1 MKIKK
6 YKKLA
11 QGQYSIILDDDS
23 ILNLHEDLILKYDLL
38 LTKEIDNTMINVF
51 LEENKKYT
59 AYSDALR
66 YLGIKMRSIK
76 EIYEYL
82 DKKMY
87 SNEIINEVVEK
98 LKKEKYL
105 DDNLYASYYVVD
117 RIKMS
122 NDGPYKIMKDLEK
135 KGICIEYINNSI
147 IEFNDKVQQ
156 DKIDKLINK
165 QIKSNHNKS
174 SILLKKKILEY
185 LINLGYDRSI
195 ILSRLNVIYNF
206 DDEDI
211 KNKEYEKIYKKLS
224 RKYSGYE
231 LEQMIKKKMYEKGF
245 R

>member
-11 QGQYSIILDDDS
+11 RGQYSIILDDDS

-147 IEFNDKVQQ
+147 IKFNDKVQQ

>member
-122 NDGPYKIMKDLEK
+122 NDGPYKIIKDLEK

-147 IEFNDKVQQ
+147 IKFNDKVQQ

-174 SILLKKKILEY
+174 SILLKKNILEY
-185 LINLGYDRSI
+185 LINLYI
-195 ILSRLNVIYNF
+195 ILMMKILK
-206 DDEDI
+206 I
-211 KNKEYEKIYKKLS
+211 KNMKKFI
-224 RKYSGYE
+224 KNY
-231 LEQMIKKKMYEKGF
+231 LENIAVMNWNK
-245 R
+245 

>member
-1 MKIKK
+1 
-6 YKKLA
+6 
-11 QGQYSIILDDDS
+11 
-23 ILNLHEDLILKYDLL
+23 
-38 LTKEIDNTMINVF
+38 
-51 LEENKKYT
+51 
-59 AYSDALR
+59 
-66 YLGIKMRSIK
+66 MRSIK

-122 NDGPYKIMKDLEK
+122 NDGPYKIIKDLEK

-147 IEFNDKVQQ
+147 IKFNDKVQQ

-195 ILSRLNVIYNF
+195 ILSRLNVVYNF

>member
-1 MKIKK
+1 
-6 YKKLA
+6 
-11 QGQYSIILDDDS
+11 
-23 ILNLHEDLILKYDLL
+23 
-38 LTKEIDNTMINVF
+38 MINVF

-195 ILSRLNVIYNF
+195 ILSI
-206 DDEDI
+206 
-211 KNKEYEKIYKKLS
+211 
-224 RKYSGYE
+224 
-231 LEQMIKKKMYEKGF
+231 
-245 R
+245 

>member
-11 QGQYSIILDDDS
+11 RGQYSIILDDDS

>member
-11 QGQYSIILDDDS
+11 RGQYSIILDDDS

-147 IEFNDKVQQ
+147 IKFNDKVQQ

-211 KNKEYEKIYKKLS
+211 KNKKYEKIYKKLS

>member
-11 QGQYSIILDDDS
+11 RGQYSIILDDDS

-87 SNEIINEVVEK
+87 SNEIINELVEK

-147 IEFNDKVQQ
+147 IKFNDKVQQ

>member
-23 ILNLHEDLILKYDLL
+23 TLNLHEDLILKYDLL

-87 SNEIINEVVEK
+87 SKEIINEVVEK